1 MKKIVFPLTIILIL
15 IFAAVGLLKTKE
27 IPRTDLMKLQAAHSS
42 KKSKVVDHSKFAI
55 LNKKF
60 NSPVEVTSACITCH
74 TERHKEIMKSNHW
87 NWETPEYVEG
97 EGIVYLGKKNAL
109 NNFCLGVGDDQAPC
123 AKCHIGYGMDNPEFS
138 YDNPE
143 QVDCLI
149 CHDNTETYAK
159 AQDKGG
165 APVETLDLN
174 LIAQNVG
181 DPKRS
186 NCGVCHFYG
195 GGGDNVKHGDLGS
208 EMFSPDKSIDI
219 HMATE
224 GMNMECTTCHKTE
237 NHMISGK
244 MYSISSSNLDRAY
257 CEDCH
262 SDHPHKDKVLD
273 QHTLKVACQT
283 CHIPT
288 YAKGKATKLTWDW
301 STAGKLKDGKPYEE
315 DNEDGNHTYL
325 SKKGTFTYGK
335 NLKPEYIFFNGTA
348 NHYLLGDVVKD
359 TTIPLVINKLNGSYS
374 DINSKI
380 IPVKIHKS
388 NQPFDP
394 VNKMLIKPKL
404 WADKPGEG
412 AYWMDFDWIKASE
425 LGMKTVG
432 LPFSG
437 RVSFIETE
445 MYWPVNHQVAA
456 KEDAVKCN
464 ECHTQENSRL
474 ANLEGFYMPARDRSE
489 IIDTTGKLFIIL
501 SFVGIMIHSGVRY
514 ASNRKHR
521 RGNNEN

>member
-15 IFAAVGLLKTKE
+15 VSVSVVFLKTRE
-27 IPRTDLMKLQAAHSS
+27 TPRSTLMKLQSTY
-42 KKSKVVDHSKFAI
+42 KKEKQMVADHSKFDV
-55 LNKKF
+55 LKRKF
-60 NSPVEVTSACITCH
+60 NSPGEVTLACISCH

-87 NWETPEYVEG
+87 NWETPEYVDG
-97 EGIVYLGKKNAL
+97 QGIVYLGKKNAL

-138 YDNPE
+138 FDDPKN
-143 QVDCLI
+143 VDCLI

-159 AQDKGG
+159 AQDKAG
-165 APVETLDLN
+165 APLQTLDFN
-174 LIAQNVG
+174 LIAQKVG
-181 DPKRS
+181 YPKRS

-208 EMFSPDKSIDI
+208 EMFAPERNIDI
-219 HMATE
+219 HMATD
-224 GMNMECTTCHKTE
+224 GMNMECITCHKTE

-244 MYSISSSNLDRAY
+244 MYSVSSANLNRVF

-262 SDHPHKDKVLD
+262 TEQPHKDKILD

-288 YAKGKATKLTWDW
+288 YAKGKPTKMTWDW
-301 STAGKLKDGKPYEE
+301 STAGKLKDGKPYET
-315 DNEDGNHTYL
+315 DDKDGNHTYL
-325 SKKGTFTYGK
+325 SKKGSFTYGK
-335 NLKPEYIFFNGTA
+335 NLKPDYIFFNGTA

-359 TTIPLVINKLNGSYS
+359 TSRPLVINKLNGSYD

-380 IPVKIHKS
+380 IPVKIHIS
-388 NQPFDP
+388 NQPYDP
-394 VNKMLIKPKL
+394 INKMLIKPKL

-412 AYWMDFDWIKASE
+412 AYWTDFDWNKASE

-432 LPFSG
+432 LPYSG
-437 RVSFIETE
+437 KTSFIKTV
-445 MYWPVNHQVAA
+445 MYWPVNHQVAS
-456 KEDAVKCN
+456 KEETVKCN

-489 IIDTTGKLFIIL
+489 IIDSAGRFIIII
-501 SFVGIMIHSGVRY
+501 SFIGIFAHAIVRIF
-514 ASNRKHR
+514 SKRKLK
-521 RGNNEN
+521 GENNEN